1 MRPEADQILNFCAGQ
16 WLGELA
22 PQLAADYARSTA
34 SLNAMLTI
42 FAAQEYEHG
51 AEIRARENKELR
63 TLLARHA
70 PSAGDTTLT
79 QALSDAAAERD
90 QTLTISAL
98 NAANNTLKSLLI
110 RLQCALETQASPE
123 AQAAAKQIWESL
135 AAMAERRMLRIPPTG

>member
-1 MRPEADQILNFCAGQ
+1 M
-16 WLGELA
+16 
-22 PQLAADYARSTA
+22 
-34 SLNAMLTI
+34 
-42 FAAQEYEHG
+42 
-51 AEIRARENKELR
+51 
-63 TLLARHA
+63 LARHA
-70 PSAGDTTLT
+70 PSVGDTTLT